1 MKLDTDPFPV
11 GMVWFEEK
19 KILVRIDQAITTK
32 GKNVIVSDDLKDK
45 MIKLWNLEV
54 GVWKENVW

>member
-32 GKNVIVSDDLKDK
+32 GKNVIVLDDLKDK